1 MFDGLNIAFKNYK
14 YIKNFPI
21 RSVKAKIRHNL
32 YIMTSSIYI
41 WSDYE
46 LNKHI
51 TCCVLSPDNKIIII
65 AQSGCHIVL
74 FDCCT
79 SILCYTITRFGIVHN
94 NIHSPRGYIFHE
106 LQESGIQPL
115 GGAYFVVRHAKKKHV
130 YWFLSFFWSGTQW
143 NAPSVW
149 ANEIVAF
156 KRKRDKCHYH
166 WSCYRSRSMSV
177 LLTIFQLRFW
187 FKSWQQAS
195 QL

>member
-1 MFDGLNIAFKNYK
+1 MFDGLNIVFKNYK

-21 RSVKAKIRHNL
+21 RPVKAKIRRNL

-94 NIHSPRGYIFHE
+94 NIHSPRGYSTSCRQMGYSPWEGRI
-106 LQESGIQPL
+106 LLYATP
-115 GGAYFVVRHAKKKHV
+115 KKKTRV
-130 YWFLSFFWSGTQW
+130 LVLILFLEWYTVKCTFCLSQW
-143 NAPSVW
+143 NCS
-149 ANEIVAF
+149 F
-156 KRKRDKCHYH
+156 
-166 WSCYRSRSMSV
+166 
-177 LLTIFQLRFW
+177 
-187 FKSWQQAS
+187 
-195 QL
+195 